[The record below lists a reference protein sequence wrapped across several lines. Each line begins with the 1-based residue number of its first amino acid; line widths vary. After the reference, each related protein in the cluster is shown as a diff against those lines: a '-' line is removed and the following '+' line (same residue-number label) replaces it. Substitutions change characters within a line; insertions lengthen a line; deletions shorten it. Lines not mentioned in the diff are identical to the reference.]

1 MKMNKTIDT
10 IILACSLI
18 VSCMACGGNDPE
30 VEPDPIPTPP
40 EKEDP
45 DKPLGDIILTI
56 GELPDSIKVETS
68 EEFKFSI
75 SRENYKGKF
84 RVSLDTI
91 CPKFEVIVMEAGSA
105 KQIIRKGCELN
116 VDGKK
121 LNEIDSLT
129 SGEHTIKF
137 SNPAVVGEYELV
149 LGLTGSDGVKK
160 SETIKLKA
168 YSPEVI
174 FKIYEVD
181 PYLEL
186 KIFDKNYY
194 EVLNRDYTY
203 DPLSE
208 VFKGKRVDTIYTKE
222 KQNVGY
228 PNSGEY
234 NEHGEQYNIPGRGT
248 TIYLGQEGGKDFW
261 FNSGITFNDQN
272 ATLSPMWNNSAHSL
286 TFQKQGFH
294 CLDFW
299 HFNIP
304 ENNTYRHRLGKTMYT
319 IECFDFWGKRV
330 TTDLTIVALD
340 RNAILPPTGHRLPD

>member
-1 MKMNKTIDT
+1 MKMNKTIGT

-45 DKPLGDIILTI
+45 DKPSGDIILTI

-121 LNEIDSLT
+121 LNEIDSLAP
-129 SGEHTIKF
+129 GEHTIKF
-137 SNPAVVGEYELV
+137 SNPAVVGEYELS
-149 LGLTGSDGVKK
+149 LNLIANDGTQKNEK
-160 SETIKLKA
+160 LKLKA

-174 FKIYEVD
+174 MKIYEVD

-186 KIFDKNYY
+186 KILDKNYY
-194 EVLNRDYTY
+194 EELNRDYTY
-203 DPLSE
+203 EPLSE
-208 VFKGKRVDTIYTKE
+208 VFVGKRVDTIYTKE
-222 KQNVGY
+222 EINVGY

-234 NEHGEQYNIPGRGT
+234 NEHGEQYHFPGRGT
-248 TIYLGQEGGKDFW
+248 TFYLEQEGGRDFW
-261 FNSGITFNDQN
+261 FNTGITYDQDN
-272 ATLSPMWNNSAHSL
+272 ATLSPSWDNAAYSL
-286 TFQKQGFH
+286 TFQKPGFH

-299 HFNIP
+299 HINIP
-304 ENNTYRHRLGKTMYT
+304 ENNTYRHRLGKITYA
-319 IECFDFWGKRV
+319 IECFDYWGKKA
-330 TTDLTIVALD
+330 TTSLTLVALD
-340 RNAILPPTGHRLPD
+340 RNTTLPETGHRLPD

>member
-1 MKMNKTIDT
+1 MNKTIGT

-149 LGLTGSDGVKK
+149 LGLTGSDGEKK

-174 FKIYEVD
+174 FKIY
-181 PYLEL
+181 
-186 KIFDKNYY
+186 
-194 EVLNRDYTY
+194 
-203 DPLSE
+203 
-208 VFKGKRVDTIYTKE
+208 
-222 KQNVGY
+222 
-228 PNSGEY
+228 
-234 NEHGEQYNIPGRGT
+234 
-248 TIYLGQEGGKDFW
+248 
-261 FNSGITFNDQN
+261 
-272 ATLSPMWNNSAHSL
+272 
-286 TFQKQGFH
+286 
-294 CLDFW
+294 
-299 HFNIP
+299 
-304 ENNTYRHRLGKTMYT
+304 
-319 IECFDFWGKRV
+319 
-330 TTDLTIVALD
+330 
-340 RNAILPPTGHRLPD
+340 